1 MHFRR
6 CAIGMATHK
15 WRVRIVFQAKLNSL
29 SHGLTSDLGGNAETE
44 IYSRRDASRGDD
56 VSILDHTTFLMRR
69 TDEGKQF
76 RKRPMGDGPSRDLL
90 RLSQPLATF
99 RR

>member
-15 WRVRIVFQAKLNSL
+15 WRVRIIFQAKLNSL
-29 SHGLTSDLGGNAETE
+29 SHGLTSDLGSNAETK

-56 VSILDHTTFLMRR
+56 VSILDHTIFLMRR
-69 TDEGKQF
+69 TDKG
-76 RKRPMGDGPSRDLL
+76 
-90 RLSQPLATF
+90 
-99 RR
+99 

>member
-1 MHFRR
+1 MHFRC

-29 SHGLTSDLGGNAETE
+29 SHGLTGDLGGNAETE

-56 VSILDHTTFLMRR
+56 VSILDHTTFLVRR
-69 TDEGKQF
+69 TDKG
-76 RKRPMGDGPSRDLL
+76 
-90 RLSQPLATF
+90 
-99 RR
+99 